1 MNKQQLL
8 SDDGT
13 KRLLEIGLTKEQ
25 VFWINQS
32 LPIII
37 EDLRQPAQHRAVR
50 KELKKVSGY
59 LAKIE
64 NWCTKSKNSTLRQAD
79 KVAFGHIGITAA
91 HWKRIKDPERPEDT
105 LPERM
110 DLQTMAQS
118 FREIVEM
125 AQEHFPADLQR
136 PRRSAVGVIEKIE
149 AAINRP
155 EDEQSRESAQKFQL
169 LSKPNVLFLEIAEII
184 FFEATGK
191 PTPSPEY
198 AIRQLLERRAQST
211 PAA

>member
-1 MNKQQLL
+1 MKKQQRL
-8 SDDGT
+8 SDNGT

-64 NWCTKSKNSTLRQAD
+64 KWCVSAKNSTLRQAD

-105 LPERM
+105 IPERM
-110 DLQTMAQS
+110 DLQAIAHS
-118 FREIVEM
+118 FREIVE
-125 AQEHFPADLQR
+125 
-136 PRRSAVGVIEKIE
+136 
-149 AAINRP
+149 
-155 EDEQSRESAQKFQL
+155 
-169 LSKPNVLFLEIAEII
+169 IA
-184 FFEATGK
+184 
-191 PTPSPEY
+191 
-198 AIRQLLERRAQST
+198 
-211 PAA
+211 

>member
-1 MNKQQLL
+1 MNKQQRL

-50 KELKKVSGY
+50 KELKKITGY

-64 NWCTKSKNSTLRQAD
+64 NWCVSAKKSTLRQAD
-79 KVAFGHIGITAA
+79 KVAFGHIGVTAA
-91 HWKRIKDPERPEDT
+91 HWKHIKDPERPEDT
-105 LPERM
+105 IPERM
-110 DLQTMAQS
+110 DLQAMAQS

-155 EDEQSRESAQKFQL
+155 EDDRSRECAQKFQL

-191 PTPSPEY
+191 PSPSPEY
-198 AIRQLLERRAQST
+198 AIRQFLERRAQKHSR
-211 PAA
+211 